1 MAVLGRLLISSSER
15 LDLPDLLST
24 DSYSA
29 GDWKYFLKGLVGDT
43 KPFVLKGFDVIDPE
57 NAIGTQGCSIRVADS
72 VVFYPGSNSGS
83 FFHGLEDGNPN
94 AVPLVPELRK
104 NAINYVYLTFSTFN
118 TSVDTRAFWDPDRD
132 GGVGGEFTQDV
143 NTESVLKVD
152 INVSTGSFPANTIPI
167 AKITVG
173 PVVITDIEDA
183 RDLMFRLGTGGISPN
198 TYNTFPFRSLP
209 DSSYKRAEPP
219 TKMQAGGINP
229 FQGADKNIYSLK
241 EWMDVIMTKLQELGG
256 STFWYEDTSTYNL
269 ISNFVDACATAFKS
283 KGMWIHDTSTPGLLT
298 WTEDINIKVTS
309 DPRTYMIRAG
319 SKTLAN
325 EQVLY
330 IPMTRKQEF
339 NSSDQPVSWINS
351 QTYIN
356 TISNAV
362 GLFANLAKGDWVKK
376 TNDPAN
382 YFLRVE
388 EFYDSINLGGSTT
401 TASLAKSVRLSGS
414 YLGTTIEEKGRRD
427 QGVYNI
433 GDVIVSDRNQD
444 AITNAGGNFHWMAMR
459 SDTVE
464 SISNAITTTLT
475 IDISQ
480 HDGSTAKCV
489 SSGAHGLID
498 GDRVTITGS
507 TNFNGTYPVEVEG
520 TTTFYIIKSGGP
532 FANESSKTARFAT
545 ITTDIRSTIY
555 GLQEESANHGF
566 DSNQTVI
573 IAGTIGFNG
582 SYLINK
588 RNSTQFTIPVS
599 SNISTETIG
608 TASLARV
615 VVRSEGGVFEI
626 IQGESAGIG
635 DSIAQNMKSYMG
647 MQSLAEAYPSYFVPS
662 NYNTLD
668 GMADFNSTVNE
679 NLTARI
685 SKLTSMMADKAQ
697 DKTIKILPSGYQ
709 SVSNA
714 TNGLYQDITFNAST
728 NPPQQIDIVLPGSD
742 YTNGTVGFTGTL
754 SLKVNQVA
762 YVTVDRNTTF
772 SIADLSG
779 VTVADIISMPIGE
792 NTLVL
797 ATRLSGT
804 AIWLWDGFFVSSGIG
819 PVPVPGWVN
828 TVVMQNRTMKMVN
841 GGIWAWNQGASS
853 LTNSS
858 SAYIEI
864 PSLPIARNEIIAQT
878 INLSLDGEVAYID
891 VNRVPG
897 ANATLTVN
905 VAAISSLSLAED
917 RIIIARRIGNNVIV
931 GDGTIL
937 LIDGESKYLDAGL
950 SEQNKTLI
958 GSTVTEATSNPAY
971 STRGAVNRITSESEG
986 ILEAVSRHDAE
997 FDKYFG
1003 QFRMI
1008 AKTAGNKKR
1017 VRITGSDRVTFTG
1030 ETITQETGGLRISFT
1045 GAEIDFS
1052 TGIIYGGDATL
1063 PLSTNFSVAL
1073 GNNFTPAVTTLDEYR
1088 WYSVS
1093 ANPSTSNSDGTM
1105 NVNFIVLTGS
1115 ASGTT
1120 PDLAVKPALGGNK
1133 KLGFVVVKSNGA
1145 SVYDFDDASFTLPAA
1160 SAQSKVA
1167 QLGMGSG
1174 GGSGGS
1180 PKIIGGGTF
1189 TWAANVLT
1197 FSADAYVEQP
1207 RLNYVD
1213 NTISQATYGTGFIS
1227 LSTINHVAYIER
1239 LNASSGGPSLVIL
1252 VDLIT
1257 NVRDGQIIIAR
1268 RDGADV
1274 IVGSTS
1280 TRLMPG
1286 QSSKVY
1292 QQSSDQTLTYTGQP
1306 DTSDST
1312 PTYTHISSVLAPY
1325 PVIQGDNLTLA
1336 IGNTIGNIEDVFT
1349 TLDQPSYDEYY
1360 TVINPTPVN
1369 IAQNLFSNNNSG
1381 HISAST
1387 HRAAQSF
1394 TTISNNYIYNVDFEF
1409 IKFGSPVFDLVV
1421 ELRTDLSGAPNT
1433 LLATSTSIAASSL
1446 PVSSSIVT
1454 FTFPSIQLTNATVYW
1469 LVLKP
1474 INVVTIDALNLAL
1487 IRITN
1492 TNPYAG
1498 GNFSSSTDSGS
1509 SWSPVSFFDLAF
1521 TVREITLGSNQVP
1534 PLTSGNTLTIP
1545 KNTRL
1550 FGSPQQAYIVGKG
1563 ALELYLNGQY
1573 LVLGDAWS
1581 EIGTSGSSS
1590 STITLLRD
1598 FTVTD
1603 IISFRLDA
1611 TGGPGAIAS
1620 SAPDDDFITLVNNP
1634 TASNAD
1640 YLLTYQTSTS
1650 TYKKQTRSAFLA
1662 GLGNTL
1668 QVATYSANQTLS
1680 VSTNDMVLVDCSGGN
1695 VTISLPAAS
1704 GASGKVFHIKKK
1716 DSSANSMIIDPF
1728 GSETIDNNVSGI
1740 SSSVQFESFSIV
1752 CDGLNWWLI

>member
-15 LDLPDLLST
+15 LDLPDLLSL
-24 DSYSA
+24 DSYAA
-29 GDWKYFLKGLVGDT
+29 GDWRYFLKGLVGDS
-43 KPFVLKGFDVIDPE
+43 KPFILKGFDVIDPE
-57 NAIGTQGCSIRVADS
+57 NAIGTQSCSIRVADS

-83 FFHGLEDGNPN
+83 FFHGLQDGDAN

-104 NAINYVYLTFSTFN
+104 NAINYIYLTFSTFN

-167 AKITVG
+167 AKVTVG

-198 TYNTFPFRSLP
+198 SYNTFPWRSLP
-209 DSSYKRAEPP
+209 NNSYKRIEPP

-256 STFWYEDTSTYNL
+256 STYWYEDTSTYNL
-269 ISNFVDACATAFKS
+269 VSSFVDACTTAFKS

-309 DPRTYMIRAG
+309 DPRTYIIRAG
-319 SKTLAN
+319 SKTLTN

-330 IPMTRKQEF
+330 IPMTRKQIF
-339 NSSDQPVSWINS
+339 NSNDQQVSWINGQS
-351 QTYIN
+351 YIN
-356 TISNAV
+356 TIGGAV
-362 GLFANLAKGDWVKK
+362 GLFANLVKGDWIKK

-388 EFYDSINLGGSTT
+388 EFYDAVNLGGSTT
-401 TASLAKSVRLSGS
+401 TAALAKSVRLSSS

-433 GDVIVSDRNQD
+433 GDVLVSDRNQD
-444 AITNAGGNFHWMAMR
+444 AIANAGGNFHWMAMR
-459 SDTVE
+459 SDTIE
-464 SISNAITTTLT
+464 SISNAITTSLT

-489 SSGAHGLID
+489 SSGAHGLVD

-520 TTTFYIIKSGGP
+520 TTTFYITKSGGS
-532 FANESSKTARFAT
+532 FANESSKTAHYAT
-545 ITTDIRSTIY
+545 ITTNARSTIY

-566 DSNQTVI
+566 DSNQTIVI
-573 IAGTIGFNG
+573 ANTVGFNG
-582 SYLINK
+582 NYLINK

-608 TASLARV
+608 TATLARV

-635 DSIAQNMKSYMG
+635 DSIAQNMKSYIG

-679 NLTARI
+679 SLTARV

-709 SVSNA
+709 SINNI
-714 TNGLYQDITFNAST
+714 TNGLFQDISFNAST
-728 NPPQQIDIVLPGSD
+728 NPPQQIDIILPGSD
-742 YTNGTVGFTGTL
+742 YTNGTVSFTGTL

-762 YVTVDRNTTF
+762 YISVDRNATF
-772 SIADLSG
+772 FIANLSG
-779 VTVADIISMPIGE
+779 ITVCDIISMPIDE

-819 PVPVPGWVN
+819 PVPVPGWIS
-828 TVVMQNRTMKMVN
+828 TVVMQNKTMKMVD
-841 GGIWAWNQGASS
+841 GGIWTWNQSTS
-853 LTNSS
+853 NLTNSS
-858 SAYIEI
+858 SSYVEI
-864 PSLPIARNEIIAQT
+864 PSLPEARNEITAQT
-878 INLSLDGEVAYID
+878 INLNADGMVAYVD

-897 ANATLTVN
+897 INTALTVN

-917 RIIIARRIGNNVIV
+917 RVIIARRIGNKVLI
-931 GDGTIL
+931 GDGTML
-937 LIDGESKYLDAGL
+937 LIDGESRYLDAGL

-958 GSTVTEATSNPAY
+958 GSSVTEATYDPAY

-986 ILEAVSRHDAE
+986 LLEAVSRHDTE

-1017 VRITGSDRVTFTG
+1017 VRITGSDRITFTG
-1030 ETITQETGGLRISFT
+1030 EYITQETGGLRIYFT

-1052 TGIIYGGDATL
+1052 TGVIYGGDATL
-1063 PLSTNFSVAL
+1063 PLSTNFTTAL
-1073 GNNFTPAVTTLDEYR
+1073 GSNFTPSVTASNQYR
-1088 WYSVS
+1088 WYSVA
-1093 ANPSTSNSDGTM
+1093 ANPSTVNSDGTM
-1105 NVNFIVLTGS
+1105 NVNFIVLAGS
-1115 ASGTT
+1115 ASGST
-1120 PDLAVKPALGGNK
+1120 PDLATKPALGGNK
-1133 KLGFVVVKSNGA
+1133 KLGFVVIKSNGA
-1145 SVYDFDDASFTLPAA
+1145 SVYDFDDAAFTLPST
-1160 SAQSKVA
+1160 SAQSKIA

-1180 PKIIGGGTF
+1180 SKIIGGGTF

-1213 NTISQATYGTGFIS
+1213 NTISQATYGAGFIS
-1227 LSTINHVAYIER
+1227 LSTTSHVAYIER
-1239 LNASSGGPSLVIL
+1239 LNASSGGSNLVIL

-1268 RDGADV
+1268 RDGSDV

-1280 TRLMPG
+1280 TRLKPG
-1286 QSSKVY
+1286 QSSKIY
-1292 QQSSDQTLTYTGQP
+1292 QQSSDQTLIYTGQP

-1312 PTYTHISSVLAPY
+1312 PTYTNVTNALVSF
-1325 PVIQGDNLTLA
+1325 PVVQGNNLTLA
-1336 IGNTIGNIEDVFT
+1336 IGQTMGNINDLFT
-1349 TLDQPSYDEYY
+1349 TNNQPSYDEHY
-1360 TVINPTPVN
+1360 TVVASSPVGN
-1369 IAQNLFSNNNSG
+1369 QILPKNSG
-1381 HISAST
+1381 DVI
-1387 HRAAQSF
+1387 
-1394 TTISNNYIYNVDFEF
+1394 
-1409 IKFGSPVFDLVV
+1409 
-1421 ELRTDLSGAPNT
+1421 
-1433 LLATSTSIAASSL
+1433 
-1446 PVSSSIVT
+1446 
-1454 FTFPSIQLTNATVYW
+1454 
-1469 LVLKP
+1469 
-1474 INVVTIDALNLAL
+1474 
-1487 IRITN
+1487 
-1492 TNPYAG
+1492 
-1498 GNFSSSTDSGS
+1498 
-1509 SWSPVSFFDLAF
+1509 
-1521 TVREITLGSNQVP
+1521 
-1534 PLTSGNTLTIP
+1534 TIP
-1545 KNTRL
+1545 KNSRVIGT
-1550 FGSPQQAYIVGKG
+1550 PQQTYTVGKG

-1573 LVLGDAWS
+1573 LMLGDAWS
-1581 EIGTSGSSS
+1581 EIGTAGTNS

-1598 FTVTD
+1598 FTATD
-1603 IISFRLDA
+1603 VITFRLDA
-1611 TGGPGAIAS
+1611 TGGPSTAAL
-1620 SAPDDDFITLVNNP
+1620 DDNFVTLPNNP
-1634 TASNAD
+1634 TANNAD
-1640 YLLTYQTSTS
+1640 YVLTYQTSTS
-1650 TYKKQTRSAFLA
+1650 TYKKQTRSAFLS
-1662 GLGNTL
+1662 GLGNLL
-1668 QVATYSANQTLS
+1668 QVNTYSANQSLS
-1680 VSTNDMVLVDCSGGN
+1680 VSGDDVVLVDCSSGP
-1695 VTISLPAAS
+1695 VIITLPAA
-1704 GASGKVFHIKKK
+1704 ATATGKVYHIKKK
-1716 DSSANSMIIDPF
+1716 DSTGNSMTIDPS
-1728 GSETIDNNVSGI
+1728 GSETLDTSSLGI
-1740 SSSVQFESFSIV
+1740 STTLQFESFSIV
-1752 CDGLNWWLI
+1752 CDSIQWWII